1 MILGQYDNLE
11 FLITPKLYVIVL
23 IILHCVYLQK
33 PFVSLFVGGG
43 NRYSNHVTLANSRT
57 KKKLTSKMYEKQVRI
72 DISLQ

>member
-23 IILHCVYLQK
+23 IILNCVLQK

-43 NRYSNHVTLANSRT
+43 NQYSDHVTLANSRT